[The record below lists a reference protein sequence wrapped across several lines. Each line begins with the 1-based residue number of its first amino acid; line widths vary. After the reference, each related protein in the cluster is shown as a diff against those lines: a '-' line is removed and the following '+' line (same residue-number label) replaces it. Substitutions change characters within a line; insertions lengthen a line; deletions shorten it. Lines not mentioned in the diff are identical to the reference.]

1 MRKAL
6 AQREEQRARFVGT
19 FERFGEKRGWRGRT
33 ETTVLLRDICDAATG
48 RAVCDHLWLGLTKE
62 FGRLNLQPGD
72 RVAFDARVKIYLKG
86 YMGRRDDVYDKPVEI
101 DYKLSHPT
109 QVRKLRP
116 EGEPESNT
124 RQLSLL

>member
-6 AQREEQRARFVGT
+6 AQREEQRPRVVGT
-19 FERFGEKRGWRGRT
+19 FERFGTKRGWQGRE
-33 ETTVLLRDICDAATG
+33 ETTLLLRDVCDAATG
-48 RAVCDHLWLGLTKE
+48 RAVCDHLWFNLTKE

-72 RVAFDARVKIYLKG
+72 RASFDARVKAYWKG
-86 YMGRRDDVYDKPVEI
+86 YMGRRDDVYDKPVGL

-109 QVRKLRP
+109 KVRKLRP

-124 RQLSLL
+124 HQPSLL